1 MEKRRILIVEDHK
14 LLLQAIQDLLEG
26 EGYEVTVASDGIEA
40 LEKMD
45 EQTPDLIVSDIMM
58 PEMDGYT
65 LYETVRANT
74 SWTRI
79 PFIFLT
85 ARGERGDIIKGK
97 ALGVEDYI
105 TKPFDTEELVVAI
118 QARLQR
124 AEAIQQATHEE
135 FEEIKQQIANVLSH
149 ELRTPL
155 TYISGYTELALD
167 DITNLS
173 PQELQD
179 FLMRIKRGSDRL
191 NNLVE
196 DLLLSVQ
203 LDMGRTK
210 QEFENFA
217 QIHEDVNSIIRR
229 VALQYTLQAREE
241 GVNLDLNLQEDLPP
255 IKTYVEF
262 LNNILGQLLDNAIK
276 FSRGPKKVVTIS
288 SSSEGKWV
296 NIAVSD
302 RGIGIPSQD
311 IPRIFERFQQLERS
325 KLEQQGTGMGL
336 FIADALIKLHGGKI
350 TVQSEQGAG
359 STFTLHLPRAER
371 RA

>member
-1 MEKRRILIVEDHK
+1 MEKRRILVVEDHK
-14 LLLQAIQDLLEG
+14 LLLQAIRDLLEG
-26 EGYEVTVASDGIEA
+26 EGYAVAIASDGVEA
-40 LEKMD
+40 LEKMQ

-65 LYETVRANT
+65 LYETVRANN

-179 FLMRIKRGSDRL
+179 FLLRIKRGSDRL

-217 QIHEDVNSIIRR
+217 EIHDDVNMIVRR
-229 VALQYTLQAREE
+229 VAAHYTMQAREE
-241 GVNLDLNLQEDLPP
+241 GVE
-255 IKTYVEF
+255 
-262 LNNILGQLLDNAIK
+262 
-276 FSRGPKKVVTIS
+276 
-288 SSSEGKWV
+288 
-296 NIAVSD
+296 
-302 RGIGIPSQD
+302 
-311 IPRIFERFQQLERS
+311 LELALAQTCR
-325 KLEQQGTGMGL
+325 GL
-336 FIADALIKLHGGKI
+336 FDGTATSTKLDGNG
-350 TVQSEQGAG
+350 
-359 STFTLHLPRAER
+359 LDER
-371 RA
+371 VPVEAA